1 MIDELAAILCL
12 ALLCG
17 GWVLFQ
23 RWIARRAPEAPDLE
37 ERCRGCGDCASDRR
51 EQGQQGGR
59 KRGQ

>member
-51 EQGQQGGR
+51 EQG
-59 KRGQ
+59 